1 MLETGLLIVLCAILF
16 AGGVYLL
23 RLLFPPDDQTQ
34 NAPVKIS
41 AAAPEQLPAGCD
53 FAGFVERKPASPRKT
68 GKICQRLLSLTV
80 LCFCGYYIYQNRP
93 DSLPGLALPVSGE
106 EATMTQQ
113 TITPAAV
120 AGHVIVD
127 GVNWFQIVATS
138 TEGVPFEGWV
148 SEMAILS
155 KPPKENKMADEML
168 KKLGL
173 PTNRERIESVKQI
186 RKINQ
191 AINTALKNEKKI
203 SD

>member
-23 RLLFPPDDQTQ
+23 RLLFPPDDQAQ

-41 AAAPEQLPAGCD
+41 ATTPEQPANCE
-53 FAGFVERKPASPRKT
+53 FTGFVEPKPASRRKT
-68 GKICQRLLSLTV
+68 GKICQHLLSLTV

-93 DSLPGLALPVSGE
+93 DSLPGLVMPDNGE
-106 EATMTQQ
+106 ETSLARQ

-120 AGHVIVD
+120 AGHVVVD

-186 RKINQ
+186 RKIN
-191 AINTALKNEKKI
+191 AALGTALKNEKKI

>member
-1 MLETGLLIVLCAILF
+1 MLETGLLIVLCGVLF

-23 RLLFPPDDQTQ
+23 RLLFPPDDQNQ
-34 NAPVKIS
+34 SAPVKIS
-41 AAAPEQLPAGCD
+41 ATAPEQSPSGCD
-53 FAGFVERKPASPRKT
+53 FDGFVECKPAPRGKT
-68 GKICQRLLSLTV
+68 GKICQHLLSLTV
-80 LCFCGYYIYQNRP
+80 LCFCGYFIYHNRP
-93 DSLPGLALPVSGE
+93 ASLPGFALPVSGE
-106 EATMTQQ
+106 ESVQIRK
-113 TITPAAV
+113 TITPAEV
-120 AGHVIVD
+120 EGHVVVD

-148 SEMAILS
+148 SELAILN

-203 SD
+203 PD